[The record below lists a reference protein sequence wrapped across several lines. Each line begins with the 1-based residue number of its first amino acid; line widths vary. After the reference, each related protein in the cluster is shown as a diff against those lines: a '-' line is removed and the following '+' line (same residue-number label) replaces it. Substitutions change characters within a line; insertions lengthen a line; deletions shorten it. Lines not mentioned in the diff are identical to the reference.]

1 MKMGGERS
9 FCEDMGCSALLIY
22 PGRRPIVRPLLQYP
36 RLTNWKLNL
45 VYITLM
51 TSLGNPLGNQ
61 SNNFLNQ
68 ILSIN
73 IKLIHLPLQTN
84 GYKIVDSNLLT

>member
-1 MKMGGERS
+1 MNYHRLSPTILPFERT
-9 FCEDMGCSALLIY
+9 
-22 PGRRPIVRPLLQYP
+22 
-36 RLTNWKLNL
+36 LTNWKLNL